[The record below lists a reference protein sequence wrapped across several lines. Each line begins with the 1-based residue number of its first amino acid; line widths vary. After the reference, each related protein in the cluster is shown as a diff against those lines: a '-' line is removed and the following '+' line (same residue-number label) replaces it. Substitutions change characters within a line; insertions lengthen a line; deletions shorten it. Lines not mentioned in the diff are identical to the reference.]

1 MKTIFSLL
9 VGFLLLN
16 SCDTG
21 FSNNK
26 NQTTLSQEVEFEELI
41 PEEIEPVFYKPIIRR
56 DSIIK
61 NIKTKIANNQ
71 SLVVHV
77 FVPLCDN
84 ENQGIVPTSPKLG
97 NGLDLRNNLYWGV
110 RHGMKTIF
118 KLNKKW
124 ELVNSYN
131 PADTNVLERVIFK
144 REYGKATINLVMDAY
159 RGDKMKETL
168 EDYFN
173 SLAENKMDSIYTT
186 NESIGIYG
194 NADLIAFN
202 GHNGLMDTEISYEI
216 TKKNIRQKDAISIS
230 CSSIYYFEN
239 HLKKMNAYPLVTT
252 QHNLYPGG
260 FIMEGIIDRW
270 ATFAKDELIR
280 QEAGNA
286 YHRAKNCGIKGARN
300 IFYTGWEK

>member
-1 MKTIFSLL
+1 MKTIFALF
-9 VGFLLLN
+9 GIILLLN
-16 SCDTG
+16 SCETG

-26 NQTTLSQEVEFEELI
+26 KTPVLSQKLEVEK
-41 PEEIEPVFYKPIIRR
+41 EIAPIFYKPIIRR

-61 NIKTKIANNQ
+61 NLKTKIANNQ
-71 SLVVHV
+71 PLVVHV

-97 NGLDLRNNLYWGV
+97 NGLDLKNNLYWGV

-118 KLNKKW
+118 KLNKNWKMIS
-124 ELVNSYN
+124 SYN
-131 PADTNVLERVIFK
+131 PIDTKILERVIFK
-144 REYGKATINLVMDAY
+144 RTYGKTAVNLVMDAY

-173 SLAENKMDSIYTT
+173 SLAENKMETIMIE
-186 NESIGIYG
+186 NEEIPIYG
-194 NADLIAFN
+194 NSDLLAFN
-202 GHNGLMDTEISYEI
+202 GHNGLMDTEISYSI
-216 TKKNIRQKDAISIS
+216 TQPNIRQKDAVSIS

-239 HLKKMNAYPLVTT
+239 HYKKMNAYPIVTT

-260 FIMEGIIDRW
+260 FIMEGIIDKW
-270 ATFAKDELIR
+270 ATFEPDEKIR

-286 YHRAKNCGIKGARN
+286 YHRVKKCGIKGARN

>member
-1 MKTIFSLL
+1 MKSLIYLFSVIL
-9 VGFLLLN
+9 FLP

-21 FSNNK
+21 LSKNNNASTFAPK
-26 NQTTLSQEVEFEELI
+26 TEIVEET
-41 PEEIEPVFYKPIIRR
+41 PPFYPPIIRR

-61 NIKTKIANNQ
+61 NLKLKIKNNQ
-71 SLVVHV
+71 PLVVHV
-77 FVPLCDN
+77 LVPLCDN

-118 KLNKKW
+118 KLNPKW
-124 ELVNSYN
+124 KLLKSYN
-131 PADTNVLERVIFK
+131 PSDTNILERVIFK
-144 REYGKATINLVMDAY
+144 RNYGKATVNLVMDAY

-173 SLAENKMDSIYTT
+173 SLAENKMETIIIDDEDI
-186 NESIGIYG
+186 NIYG

-202 GHNGLMDTEISYEI
+202 GHNGLMDTEISYSI

-230 CSSIYYFEN
+230 CSSIFYFED
-239 HLKKMNAYPLVTT
+239 HLKKMNAYPIVTT

-260 FIMEGIIDRW
+260 FILEGIIDKW
-270 ATFAKDELIR
+270 ATFAEDELIR

-286 YHRAKNCGIKGARN
+286 YHKVKKCGIRGARN
-300 IFYTGWEK
+300 IFYTGWQK

>member
-1 MKTIFSLL
+1 MKTLF
-9 VGFLLLN
+9 FLFFGLILLN

-21 FSNNK
+21 FSNIDN
-26 NQTTLSQEVEFEELI
+26 TPSLSQEI
-41 PEEIEPVFYKPIIRR
+41 TPEEVKPIFYKPIIRR

-61 NIKTKIANNQ
+61 NMKQKIELGQ
-71 SLVVHV
+71 PLVVHV

-84 ENQGIVPTSPKLG
+84 EHQGIVPTSPKLG
-97 NGLDLRNNLYWGV
+97 NGLDLKNNLYWGV

-124 ELVNSYN
+124 KLMQSYN
-131 PADTNVLERVIFK
+131 PNDTNVLERVIFK
-144 REYGKATINLVMDAY
+144 RQYGKATVNLVMDAY

-173 SLAENKMDSIYTT
+173 SLAENKMETIVV
-186 NESIGIYG
+186 EKEEIPIYG

-202 GHNGLMDTEISYEI
+202 GHNGLMDTEISYSI
-216 TKKNIRQKDAISIS
+216 TKPDIRQKDAISIS

-239 HLKKMNAYPLVTT
+239 HLKKMNAYPIVTT

-260 FIMEGIIDRW
+260 FIMEGIIDKW
-270 ATFAKDELIR
+270 ANFAEDELIR

-286 YHRAKNCGIKGARN
+286 YHRVKKCGVKGARN